1 MLKSIQQKLVL
12 IFVLI
17 ILAIMLV
24 LGTFLFSAI
33 TNFYHDDFKSQME
46 NTFNQ
51 DVIKQLEEA
60 SKSENAVN
68 DINMILDVYSGV
80 IGIDSYRNYYV
91 LDGKTAEY
99 LTGTDPLYGETI
111 TKTPNILSA
120 LTGKMGNEVKSSGE
134 FMEYAVPLPQTNPP
148 SYIVYIHDTKV
159 EMNDFIFNLIKILLQ
174 ALVFGLITVML
185 IAYLLSKTITTP
197 ILELTSKAEKLAK
210 GNFEKFP
217 TVEENDELGIL
228 SNTFKYMSETLQST
242 LGEIEFEKNKLETVM
257 KYMSDGII
265 AFDHNGKILVIN
277 PAAKNFLGIRDESSI
292 QFDEFFAEYF
302 EDLYMGDYIY
312 LYTDKREERI
322 KTVNDIALK
331 FYFSTL
337 KLGNDNHGGIMVVI
351 QDITKQE
358 NIERSRRE
366 FVANVSHELKTPITT
381 VKSYVETMIET
392 PDLDNSMRKSFLSVV
407 DKETDRMTRL
417 VQDLLT
423 LSRLDSNM
431 IKENR
436 EYFDVAE
443 AISDVVNSLA
453 FEAEKHNHNMTFK
466 TLNEIPPIY
475 MDKDKLGQVLIN
487 LVSNAIKYTPDG
499 GEIKITAHS
508 INDIVTIKVKDSGI
522 GIPKKDLE
530 RIFERFY
537 RVDKAR
543 SRSEGGTGLG
553 LAIAKEII
561 NHFGG
566 EIFIESEFGE
576 GTEAS
581 IVLPI
586 DGNIN
591 KEEEKNIYKF

>member
-33 TNFYHDDFKSQME
+33 TNFYHTDFKSQME

-60 SKSENAVN
+60 AKSENAVN
-68 DINMILDVYSGV
+68 DINVILDVYSGI

-91 LDGKTAEY
+91 LDGKTGEY
-99 LTGTDPLYGETI
+99 LIGTDPLYGETI
-111 TKTPNILSA
+111 TKTPNILTA
-120 LTGKMGNEVKSSGE
+120 LTGKTGNEIKSSGE
-134 FMEYAVPLPQTNPP
+134 FMEYAVPLPQNNPP
-148 SYIVYIHDTKV
+148 QYIVYIHDTKV
-159 EMNDFIFNLIKILLQ
+159 EMNDFIFNLIKILIQ
-174 ALVFGLITVML
+174 ALLFGLITVML
-185 IAYLLSKTITTP
+185 IAYILSKTITTP
-197 ILELTSKAEKLAK
+197 ILELTSKAENLAK
-210 GNFEKFP
+210 GKFEKFSP
-217 TVEENDELGIL
+217 VEANDELGIL

-277 PAAKNFLGIRDESSI
+277 PAAKNFLKIRNEETI
-292 QFDEFFAEYF
+292 HFDEFFSEYF
-302 EDLYMGDYIY
+302 DDLYMGDFIY
-312 LYTDKREERI
+312 LYTDKREERTKI
-322 KTVNDIALK
+322 INDIALK

-392 PDLDNSMRKSFLSVV
+392 PDLDNSMRTNFLSVV
-407 DKETDRMTRL
+407 DKEIDRMTRL

-436 EYFDVAE
+436 EYFDVTE
-443 AISDVVNSLA
+443 AINDIVNSLA

-466 TLNEIPPIY
+466 ILNTLPPIY
-475 MDKDKLGQVLIN
+475 MDKDKFGQVLIN

-499 GEIKITAHS
+499 GEIKITAHA
-508 INDIVTIKVKDSGI
+508 INDIVTIKVKDTGI

-581 IVLPI
+581 IVLPV

-591 KEEEKNIYKF
+591 KEEEKKYKF

>member
-60 SKSENAVN
+60 SKSENAIN

-120 LTGKMGNEVKSSGE
+120 LTGKLGNEVKSSGE

-174 ALVFGLITVML
+174 ALVLGLITVML

-210 GNFEKFP
+210 GNFEKF
-217 TVEENDELGIL
+217 TSVEENDELGIL

-265 AFDHNGKILVIN
+265 AFDHNGKVLVIN

-302 EDLYMGDYIY
+302 DDLYMGDYIY

-322 KTVNDIALK
+322 KTINDVALK

-337 KLGNDNHGGIMVVI
+337 KLGNDNHGGVMVVI

-392 PDLDNSMRKSFLSVV
+392 PDLDNSMRKNFLSVV

-591 KEEEKNIYKF
+591 KDEEKNTYKF

>member
-1 MLKSIQQKLVL
+1 
-12 IFVLI
+12 
-17 ILAIMLV
+17 
-24 LGTFLFSAI
+24 
-33 TNFYHDDFKSQME
+33 
-46 NTFNQ
+46 
-51 DVIKQLEEA
+51 
-60 SKSENAVN
+60 
-68 DINMILDVYSGV
+68 
-80 IGIDSYRNYYV
+80 
-91 LDGKTAEY
+91 
-99 LTGTDPLYGETI
+99 
-111 TKTPNILSA
+111 
-120 LTGKMGNEVKSSGE
+120 
-134 FMEYAVPLPQTNPP
+134 
-148 SYIVYIHDTKV
+148 
-159 EMNDFIFNLIKILLQ
+159 
-174 ALVFGLITVML
+174 
-185 IAYLLSKTITTP
+185 
-197 ILELTSKAEKLAK
+197 
-210 GNFEKFP
+210 
-217 TVEENDELGIL
+217 
-228 SNTFKYMSETLQST
+228 
-242 LGEIEFEKNKLETVM
+242 
-257 KYMSDGII
+257 
-265 AFDHNGKILVIN
+265 
-277 PAAKNFLGIRDESSI
+277 
-292 QFDEFFAEYF
+292 
-302 EDLYMGDYIY
+302 
-312 LYTDKREERI
+312 
-322 KTVNDIALK
+322 
-331 FYFSTL
+331 
-337 KLGNDNHGGIMVVI
+337 
-351 QDITKQE
+351 
-358 NIERSRRE
+358 
-366 FVANVSHELKTPITT
+366 
-381 VKSYVETMIET
+381 
-392 PDLDNSMRKSFLSVV
+392 
-407 DKETDRMTRL
+407 MTRL